1 MADAN
6 LNGNELPLCS
16 YWDSQ
21 NDLLVLDWSELLGYS
36 NILYVHG
43 WQSGL
48 LVEQIIRGEDEPA
61 DLTVL
66 GDDLLN
72 SEIPYI
78 RQWYLTVPPAVRAG
92 LECLPSY
99 RSALLSLA
107 ARHRSVCDL
116 LIDNPLLLWATYYHA
131 ALTESGEHDLLTILD
146 SKQIQILQILGYDAS
161 KQQINILR
169 KTAIAR
175 FASGDIVKLL
185 DICRVK
191 STKDFLSHYHHISK
205 NTVAALLEHPW
216 LATCAAKALI
226 PVLEYKVNRQI
237 FLDTITMS
245 DDLELLGRCTSIDA
259 LRALHNNLVRELNR
273 LERSCWRHRAAEGH
287 FLALPEPPVASCDG
301 MSALST
307 QEMIFDEG
315 LQMDHCIVSYIDRV
329 LAGKYYVYQMT
340 EPERLTIGLKKS
352 IAGLWSIDQVKGK
365 RNTAPSKSGMDIVQ
379 WWFHA
384 QSKHG
389 NLLDSDI

>member
-1 MADAN
+1 VNRSLDSEDYRQQ
-6 LNGNELPLCS
+6 GH
-16 YWDSQ
+16 WDSQ
-21 NDLLVLDWSELLGYS
+21 KDLLVLDWSELLGYS
-36 NILYVHG
+36 NILYIHG
-43 WQSGL
+43 WNSEL
-48 LVEQIIRGEDEPA
+48 LVQQIIYGKDEPA

-66 GDDLLN
+66 GDDLLH

-99 RSALLSLA
+99 RSALLIFA

-116 LIDNPLLLWATYYHA
+116 LINNPLLLWATYYHA
-131 ALTESGEHDLLTILD
+131 ALTESGEHELLTILD
-146 SKQIQILQILGYDAS
+146 NKQIQILQKLGYDAS
-161 KQQINILR
+161 KQQIKILR

-185 DICRVK
+185 EICRAK

-205 NTVAALLEHPW
+205 NTVAALLDHPW

-226 PVLEYKVNRQI
+226 PVLEPKVNRQI
-237 FLDTITMS
+237 FFDTINMA
-245 DDLELLGRCTSIDA
+245 DDLELLRRCTSIEA

-273 LERSCWRHRAAEGH
+273 QESYRWRHRDADGN
-287 FLALPEPPVASCDG
+287 FLPLPEPPVASCDG
-301 MSALST
+301 ISALST
-307 QEMIFDEG
+307 QKMIADEG
-315 LQMDHCIVSYIDRV
+315 LQMDNCILSYIGQV

-352 IAGLWSIDQVKGK
+352 IAGLWSLDQVKGK